1 MGKPIHTSGII
12 PYLARAKMWCAR
24 KGENL
29 KASNSIKN
37 LAKYLNNPAVRFGVW
52 VEIKWFDMDDINSYR
67 RKSLVGH
74 FDLMSG
80 EFMKSIRKDY
90 TDTNKFIGDVHI
102 TADEQEVVKAVWE
115 RMKDRWQKKFQ
126 SEQKT

>member
-1 MGKPIHTSGII
+1 
-12 PYLARAKMWCAR
+12 
-24 KGENL
+24 
-29 KASNSIKN
+29 
-37 LAKYLNNPAVRFGVW
+37 
-52 VEIKWFDMDDINSYR
+52 
-67 RKSLVGH
+67 
-74 FDLMSG
+74 MSG